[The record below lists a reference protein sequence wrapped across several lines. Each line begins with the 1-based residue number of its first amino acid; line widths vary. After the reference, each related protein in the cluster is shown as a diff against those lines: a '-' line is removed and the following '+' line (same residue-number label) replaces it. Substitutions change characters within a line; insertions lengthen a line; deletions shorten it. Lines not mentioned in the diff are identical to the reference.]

1 MAPQTPAEKEAH
13 LKRVNAE
20 LADANTSQERK
31 NDLLIIQ
38 KSLEDDLDQSA
49 AERAEKLADEV
60 TKLERRNELFD
71 EGAKIRQKELEL
83 HQANIAAAEEEI
95 DKLLTLKTE
104 QGALNEEQ
112 AQYLEDLLVIRQ
124 GESELLK
131 QLSASQ
137 EKYNEEL
144 AKAPEFAKK
153 LGGMLGLSAKYS
165 ESLLGS
171 ITSQLDAIT
180 NNADAQQE
188 FLKQMKETF
197 SVSNLMSSVF
207 SKVLESTVAIAMAFD
222 TATTSFNAATGA
234 AGKYNQVI
242 EDVGSANRALGIG
255 MEEASAAAGSLHTN
269 FSDFTNLSDEAA
281 KSLTTTTAAL
291 GKLGIDGA
299 TAAKNLQFMTKTMG
313 MSATAANDLAV
324 EMAEWDIGIS
334 PAQLGAD
341 FAAAAPKLAQFGSE
355 AIKVFKGLE
364 KQSKATGAAL
374 GSLISIADGLDT
386 FESAAM
392 AAGKLNALL
401 GGPFLNSVA
410 LVNASLEEK
419 IEMLQQAVI
428 ESGHSW
434 EAMSRQE
441 QKAIAAAAG
450 ISDMTVAAGLFGE
463 NQTEVTESQ
472 KKLSEMIEK
481 SIPIM
486 EKLKGIAASFAVL
499 LGPIINDL
507 SEWASGA
514 QEWVDENKPLVQ
526 LLGKMVLGV
535 GALVIV
541 YKSLKAIMALVRV
554 GMILSA
560 AATTAASAANTAL
573 GTSSTIGVVA
583 IKTMGK
589 AMQQAAPGFL
599 AFGVAALFV
608 GAGVALAAF
617 GLSLFVK
624 AFAGLNAEQIDGAT
638 LALILFG
645 AAIVGFVL
653 VMALLIKLGLLP
665 AVALG
670 LIGIGLAAMMIGV
683 GMMLAAVAAKI
694 MVSALTGL
702 FSLFAENETLLPKVS
717 LGILSLAYA
726 MGMLILMSYGF
737 PILVGAFYVL
747 AAGVLLLASS
757 LALIKTDDIEALA
770 TLGKSLSEMSIGK
783 SIAFTA
789 SMVGLS
795 DVMKEAQK
803 AGIVTVSMLSS
814 MVKSV
819 AVGTPAKEAA
829 IAPSPFKQHKMK
841 EAQGSRTPQTITV
854 NFEIGGEKF
863 ASKVVKIVDER
874 LNLAKA

>member
-1 MAPQTPAEKEAH
+1 
-13 LKRVNAE
+13 
-20 LADANTSQERK
+20 
-31 NDLLIIQ
+31 
-38 KSLEDDLDQSA
+38 
-49 AERAEKLADEV
+49 
-60 TKLERRNELFD
+60 
-71 EGAKIRQKELEL
+71 
-83 HQANIAAAEEEI
+83 
-95 DKLLTLKTE
+95 
-104 QGALNEEQ
+104 
-112 AQYLEDLLVIRQ
+112 
-124 GESELLK
+124 
-131 QLSASQ
+131 
-137 EKYNEEL
+137 
-144 AKAPEFAKK
+144 
-153 LGGMLGLSAKYS
+153 
-165 ESLLGS
+165 
-171 ITSQLDAIT
+171 
-180 NNADAQQE
+180 
-188 FLKQMKETF
+188 
-197 SVSNLMSSVF
+197 
-207 SKVLESTVAIAMAFD
+207 
-222 TATTSFNAATGA
+222 
-234 AGKYNQVI
+234 
-242 EDVGSANRALGIG
+242 
-255 MEEASAAAGSLHTN
+255 
-269 FSDFTNLSDEAA
+269 
-281 KSLTTTTAAL
+281 
-291 GKLGIDGA
+291 
-299 TAAKNLQFMTKTMG
+299 
-313 MSATAANDLAV
+313 
-324 EMAEWDIGIS
+324 
-334 PAQLGAD
+334 
-341 FAAAAPKLAQFGSE
+341 
-355 AIKVFKGLE
+355 
-364 KQSKATGAAL
+364 
-374 GSLISIADGLDT
+374 
-386 FESAAM
+386 
-392 AAGKLNALL
+392 
-401 GGPFLNSVA
+401 
-410 LVNASLEEK
+410 
-419 IEMLQQAVI
+419 
-428 ESGHSW
+428 
-434 EAMSRQE
+434 
-441 QKAIAAAAG
+441 
-450 ISDMTVAAGLFGE
+450 
-463 NQTEVTESQ
+463 
-472 KKLSEMIEK
+472 
-481 SIPIM
+481 
-486 EKLKGIAASFAVL
+486 
-499 LGPIINDL
+499 
-507 SEWASGA
+507 
-514 QEWVDENKPLVQ
+514 
-526 LLGKMVLGV
+526 V